1 MSNQITLLSIVPCI
15 SRYST
20 SESTNYKSKDDL
32 ISESLLNKNNKTL
45 LILRH
50 AKSSWEFA
58 ELSDHDRPLNNRGKR
73 DAPRIGKKLL
83 KEGLSPQLI
92 ISSPAVRAY
101 STAEKVAK
109 ACAYDGE
116 IIVDSSLYASGY
128 QKYLDALK
136 NQNDKYDMIM
146 LVGHNPYSEQ
156 LLETLTG
163 KMITMPTCS
172 VACVRLSIRKWN
184 DVNAKTKGELIN
196 IWRPKELNSE

>member
-1 MSNQITLLSIVPCI
+1 
-15 SRYST
+15 
-20 SESTNYKSKDDL
+20 
-32 ISESLLNKNNKTL
+32 
-45 LILRH
+45 
-50 AKSSWEFA
+50 
-58 ELSDHDRPLNNRGKR
+58 
-73 DAPRIGKKLL
+73 L

-156 LLETLTG
+156 LLE
-163 KMITMPTCS
+163 
-172 VACVRLSIRKWN
+172 A
-184 DVNAKTKGELIN
+184 
-196 IWRPKELNSE
+196 